1 MSLSLIILTV
11 LILLVMFGA
20 GQRVLDRMKLSD
32 KWALIVM
39 VAIVI
44 GILIPPIAIGSHFTF
59 SIGGF
64 LIPFGICIYLM
75 IRAGWSFDLLRAFL
89 GIILTT
95 VAIVGLNYLLPSDT
109 PQEIVVPNTLVYGA
123 VAGLIAYFLG
133 RSRRN
138 AFICS
143 VIGVSLASVVEFLIS
158 VIFFST
164 KTQIGLGVAGA
175 FDTIILSTLIAVGLA
190 ELIGKTAESIVGKEK
205 KTFNLNSGEFE
216 KSEKKKTAKSS
227 KNIEK
232 GVK

>member
-1 MSLSLIILTV
+1 MSLGLIVLTV
-11 LILLVMFGA
+11 LILLLMFGA
-20 GQRVLDRMKLSD
+20 GQRILDRMKLSD
-32 KWALIVM
+32 KWALVVM

-44 GILIPPIAIGSHFTF
+44 GILIPPIAIGPYFKF

-64 LIPFGICIYLM
+64 LIPFGICVYL
-75 IRAGWSFDLLRAFL
+75 IVRAGWSFDLLRSFL

-95 VAIVGLNYLLPSDT
+95 AAIVGLNYLLPSET
-109 PQEIVVPNTLVYGA
+109 PQDIVVPNTLVYGA

-143 VIGVSLASVVEFLIS
+143 VIGVSLASVVEYLIS

-164 KTQIGLGVAGA
+164 KTQIALGVAGA
-175 FDTIILSTLIAVGLA
+175 FDTIVLSTLIAVGLA
-190 ELIGKTAESIVGKEK
+190 ELIGKTAEAIVGKEK
-205 KTFNLNSGEFE
+205 KTYNLKTGEFVKDK
-216 KSEKKKTAKSS
+216 KSKTAKSS